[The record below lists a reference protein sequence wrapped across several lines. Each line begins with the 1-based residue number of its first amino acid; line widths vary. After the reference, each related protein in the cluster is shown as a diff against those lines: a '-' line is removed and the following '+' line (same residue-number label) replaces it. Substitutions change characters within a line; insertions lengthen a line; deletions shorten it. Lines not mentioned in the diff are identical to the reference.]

1 MFTLLVLS
9 IVQGLTEFIP
19 VSSSG
24 HLILARVMLGA
35 NLPSGLAIDAV
46 LQMSTA
52 LAATWYFR
60 SYILQ
65 LLRSLVCIVTHK
77 KTEESIQDARLVLG
91 LILGTV
97 PALFFG
103 LLLQDKM
110 ETTFRDP
117 LLVALALIVGS
128 VLFLIAEKYHRTRT
142 THATVSTIIWMG
154 VFQALAII
162 PGMSRSGSTM
172 SGGLLLG
179 LDRKAVT
186 RASFLLSLPILLGSG
201 LIKLLE
207 LIRHWELAKFQ
218 GVSPLALALGFIVS
232 FTTGYL
238 CIRWL
243 IPYLEKHSLRVF
255 AWYRLGLAGIV
266 LLILLIPRL

>member
-1 MFTLLVLS
+1 MFTLVILS
-9 IVQGLTEFIP
+9 IIQGLTEFIP

-24 HLILARVMLGA
+24 HLILARVVLGA

-52 LAATWYFR
+52 LAAAWYFR
-60 SYILQ
+60 AYIVQ
-65 LLRSLVCIVTHK
+65 LILSLVRNITNN
-77 KTEESIQDARLVLG
+77 KTEETAQDARLVLG
-91 LILGTV
+91 LILGTL

-117 LLVALALIVGS
+117 LLVAVALIVGS
-128 VLFLIAEKYHRTRT
+128 ILFLVAETYHRPRT
-142 THATVSTIIWMG
+142 TRATLSTIIWMG
-154 VFQALAII
+154 MFQALAII

-186 RASFLLSLPILLGSG
+186 RTSFLLSLPILLGSG
-201 LIKLLE
+201 LIKLIE
-207 LIRHWELAKFQ
+207 LIRHWELAKLQ
-218 GVSPLALALGFIVS
+218 GVSPLALTLGFIIS

-243 IPYLEKHSLRVF
+243 IPYLERHSLRVF